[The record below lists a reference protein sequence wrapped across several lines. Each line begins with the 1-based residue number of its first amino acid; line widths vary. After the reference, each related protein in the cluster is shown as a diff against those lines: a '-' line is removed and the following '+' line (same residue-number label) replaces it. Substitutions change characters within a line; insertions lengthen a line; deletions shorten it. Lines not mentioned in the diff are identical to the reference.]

1 MAFQNPIK
9 AVLID
14 LDGTL
19 IDTLDDLADAANA
32 MLAVLGRLTFP
43 AETIRGFVG
52 KGIAHLVGR
61 CLGHAGESGSA
72 EAQEALRLFRR
83 YYAELNGRKAR
94 VYPGVREGLDRL
106 SEAGLKLACVTNKA
120 AAFTL
125 PLLASSGLAPY
136 FDLVISGDTLAHR
149 KPHPQPLLHAC
160 GYFGIQPAQA
170 VMIGDS
176 DNDVDAA
183 RAAGCPV
190 YGVPYGYRQQ
200 EDVRSLDADVIVCTL
215 EEAAR
220 RILDSGK
227 KH

>member
-1 MAFQNPIK
+1 MPIK

-19 IDTLDDLADAANA
+19 LDTLDDLADAANA

-43 AETIRGFVG
+43 VETIRGFVG

-61 CLGHAGESGSA
+61 CLGYAGESA
-72 EAQEALRLFRR
+72 RPEAQEALRLFRQH
-83 YYAELNGRKAR
+83 YAELNGRKAR
-94 VYPGVREGLDRL
+94 VYPGVCEGLERL
-106 SEAGLKLACVTNKA
+106 RAAGLKLACVTNKA
-120 AAFTL
+120 GAFTL

-136 FDLVISGDTLAHR
+136 FDLVVSGDTLPQR

-160 GYFGIQPAQA
+160 ACFGIAPVQA

-176 DNDVDAA
+176 GNDVEAA

-190 YGVPYGYRQQ
+190 YCVPYGYRQE
-200 EDVRSLDADVIVCTL
+200 EDVRSLDADVIVRNL

-220 RILDSGK
+220 RILDRCKG
-227 KH
+227 